1 VARRLVITN
10 GDWTTRQEIGETDI
24 VIGRDP
30 NCDLFFVNQRLSR
43 RHARF
48 EPVPEGVRLVDL
60 GSRNGVWVNEKKI
73 DQHLLAPGDTIR
85 LGGLRIV
92 FEEEGA
98 VPRPEREGVDTTV
111 LEGVDATVAL
121 SGRALAT
128 IAVRPAQPAQEEAS
142 PGQEMDSESPDRTVV
157 HSRPPDDLGH
167 DDRTVMLRDSDS
179 TRVPDSTATVILG
192 AGGAATSEQPATLTT
207 PSIDVST
214 RIFEPPDAT
223 QTVASDEEPI
233 LVPEPEPLVVRFR
246 EQLSAWPWPRKFS
259 VTIFGLSVLLGGLW
273 VGLVRAGS
281 WVAGIFFGLLFASV
295 LARLATVL
303 ARKLLVEPLA
313 RLGRDADAL
322 GNGGPLSLGR
332 EYPEL
337 DALARSV
344 NRLTGHASETREEK
358 KA

>member
-1 VARRLVITN
+1 
-10 GDWTTRQEIGETDI
+10 
-24 VIGRDP
+24 
-30 NCDLFFVNQRLSR
+30 
-43 RHARF
+43 
-48 EPVPEGVRLVDL
+48 
-60 GSRNGVWVNEKKI
+60 
-73 DQHLLAPGDTIR
+73 
-85 LGGLRIV
+85 
-92 FEEEGA
+92 
-98 VPRPEREGVDTTV
+98 
-111 LEGVDATVAL
+111 
-121 SGRALAT
+121 
-128 IAVRPAQPAQEEAS
+128 
-142 PGQEMDSESPDRTVV
+142 
-157 HSRPPDDLGH
+157 
-167 DDRTVMLRDSDS
+167 
-179 TRVPDSTATVILG
+179 
-192 AGGAATSEQPATLTT
+192 
-207 PSIDVST
+207 
-214 RIFEPPDAT
+214 
-223 QTVASDEEPI
+223 
-233 LVPEPEPLVVRFR
+233 VVRFR